1 MIGGTI
7 TERILAVETSSA
19 WTSLAVADD
28 GVVIAEAEHHDARSH
43 VEAIGALFDD
53 AIAPA
58 LTGTPVTGVV
68 CGIGPGPYS
77 GLRVGIAYA
86 RALALAWGV
95 PIAGVC
101 SLDAVASSNRQ
112 PDDYVVVADAR
123 RREVYWAVF
132 DPTGTRIDGPH
143 VGAPTDMRPDFPVV
157 DVPAHARDLIAY
169 LAARGAHNPAKWD
182 PTPIGIEL
190 DDHGDAGVRT
200 ARALTGRTLLVAQP
214 LYLRAAD
221 VTVSPRASHPVTAGV
236 TWT

>member
-1 MIGGTI
+1 MP
-7 TERILAVETSSA
+7 ERILAVETSSA

-28 GVVIAEAEHHDARSH
+28 GVVIAEAEHQDPRGH
-43 VEAIGALFDD
+43 VEAIGVLYAD
-53 AIAPA
+53 AIAPV
-58 LTGTPVTGVV
+58 LRDSPVTGVV
-68 CGIGPGPYS
+68 CGVGPGPYS

-86 RALALAWGV
+86 RALGLAWAV
-95 PIAGVC
+95 PIAGIC
-101 SLDAVASSNRQ
+101 SLDAVAASNQ
-112 PDDYVVVADAR
+112 HEGNYVVVADAR

-132 DPTGTRIDGPH
+132 DPTGARIDGPY
-143 VGAPTDMRPDFPVV
+143 VGAPTDIPAGLPVV

-169 LAARGAHNPAKWD
+169 LAARGAHDPARWE

-190 DDHGDAGVRT
+190 DDHGDAGART
-200 ARALTGRTLLVAQP
+200 ARALAGGTLLTAQP